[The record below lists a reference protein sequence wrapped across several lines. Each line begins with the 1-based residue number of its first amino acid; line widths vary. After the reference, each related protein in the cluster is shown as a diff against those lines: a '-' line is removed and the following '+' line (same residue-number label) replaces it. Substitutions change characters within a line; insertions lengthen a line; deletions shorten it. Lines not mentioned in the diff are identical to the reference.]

1 MFYIGGHEDNLIH
14 DDTNFFGEINM
25 GIQPLEGLL
34 VLAITSINQCSPS
47 NSAVSS
53 LLKLTFSFVIKK
65 KCDYRFFSVIIFC
78 AGKCLCRGIHF
89 QG

>member
-1 MFYIGGHEDNLIH
+1 
-14 DDTNFFGEINM
+14 M

-78 AGKCLCRGIHF
+78 AGR
-89 QG
+89 